1 MTAGGEVYLVAE
13 ERGRLVAY
21 AARRG
26 REVTAVFVR
35 PVRARTGLGATLVAR
50 LERGAAREGARS
62 VFVRAAPGA
71 VAFYAAAA
79 TARGAGS
86 ASRCRGASRCRPCG
100 CGSVYRTRGER
111 RTRPRRVRLQP
122 PAGPPERAAP
132 AVLAVLELRERVL
145 LRDVLPGSSRVAFI
159 APMEV
164 RIASVQASSAA
175 ASAATVTRSP
185 AGTPFPTR

>member
-1 MTAGGEVYLVAE
+1 MSGGPASGRGRRRVTGPGRPRLRAARPADAAAIAGVMRGAIRTLARDTCTRRQLAAWSSLPALYHAWAMTAGGEVYLVAE

-71 VAFYAAAA
+71 VAFYAAV
-79 TARGAGS
+79 G
-86 ASRCRGASRCRPCG
+86 
-100 CGSVYRTRGER
+100 YRAWR
-111 RTRPRRVRLQP
+111 RIRVPLP
-122 PAGPPERAAP
+122 GGVALP
-132 AVLAVLELRERVL
+132 AVWMRKR
-145 LRDVLPGSSRVAFI
+145 LPHPR
-159 APMEV
+159 
-164 RIASVQASSAA
+164 
-175 ASAATVTRSP
+175 
-185 AGTPFPTR
+185 